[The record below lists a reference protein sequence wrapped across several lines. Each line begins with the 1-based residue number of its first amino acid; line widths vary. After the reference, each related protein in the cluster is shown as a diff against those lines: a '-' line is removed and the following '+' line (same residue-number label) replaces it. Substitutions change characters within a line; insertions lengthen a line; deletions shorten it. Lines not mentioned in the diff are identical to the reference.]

1 MAVETH
7 GALHE
12 RGVVVWRNLDVVLVL
27 IAMVPALALGAPALG
42 YLIGAGGWIL
52 QRLVA
57 ATDQR
62 WLRRV
67 NEPIRQLG
75 ASLGEAFARIWL
87 LAGAIVLAAVVGSRR
102 DALDGRAGDL
112 RGVLRGLRDQADDRS
127 VAGVAEEGRP
137 VTMTEERPPA
147 TPTSEAGPPTPTP
160 EARRGL
166 RGWWSG
172 LTSAKQIGYAVGAV
186 YLLGLIGF
194 IIGFGFSGHKNTTF
208 SIIDAYH
215 VTTWVHLF
223 GPINFNKGVLY
234 LLLTAGITIGIMW
247 GVART
252 MRVRPTSRVQT
263 AVEWL
268 YDLSQ
273 RLTRDTMDEQM
284 TRKWFPLV
292 CTLFVFILVT
302 NLIGYIPLPIN
313 TADKMNIAGAHIPSF
328 QIYAVDTNVAIPFIL
343 SLGVFIAYNVEG
355 VRAHGYIGYLK
366 SLIPEGV
373 HGPMVLLLFP
383 LELISQVLRLL
394 SLTIRLWANLLAG
407 HLLIDFMAGGLAVLL
422 GLQVLGFFT
431 LPLGIA
437 LFLFEAVLIAGLQAF
452 IFAILTAIYIGGA
465 VGHH

>member
-1 MAVETH
+1 
-7 GALHE
+7 L
-12 RGVVVWRNLDVVLVL
+12 
-27 IAMVPALALGAPALG
+27 
-42 YLIGAGGWIL
+42 
-52 QRLVA
+52 
-57 ATDQR
+57 
-62 WLRRV
+62 
-67 NEPIRQLG
+67 
-75 ASLGEAFARIWL
+75 
-87 LAGAIVLAAVVGSRR
+87 
-102 DALDGRAGDL
+102 
-112 RGVLRGLRDQADDRS
+112 
-127 VAGVAEEGRP
+127 
-137 VTMTEERPPA
+137 TMTEERPPA
-147 TPTSEAGPPTPTP
+147 PPSADGPSEPAP
-160 EARRGL
+160 EERHGL
-166 RGWWSG
+166 SGWWSG

-194 IIGFGFSGHKNTTF
+194 IIGFGFHGHKNTTF

-252 MRVRPTSRVQT
+252 MQVRPTSRIQT

-268 YDLSQ
+268 YDLSL

>member
-1 MAVETH
+1 M
-7 GALHE
+7 
-12 RGVVVWRNLDVVLVL
+12 
-27 IAMVPALALGAPALG
+27 
-42 YLIGAGGWIL
+42 
-52 QRLVA
+52 
-57 ATDQR
+57 
-62 WLRRV
+62 
-67 NEPIRQLG
+67 
-75 ASLGEAFARIWL
+75 
-87 LAGAIVLAAVVGSRR
+87 
-102 DALDGRAGDL
+102 
-112 RGVLRGLRDQADDRS
+112 
-127 VAGVAEEGRP
+127 
-137 VTMTEERPPA
+137 TMTEERPPA
-147 TPTSEAGPPTPTP
+147 TSTEEGPSGPAP
-160 EARRGL
+160 EERHGL

-186 YLLGLIGF
+186 YVLGLIGF
-194 IIGFGFSGHKNTTF
+194 IIGFGFRGHKNTTF

-247 GVART
+247 GVAKS
-252 MRVRPTSRVQT
+252 MQVRPTSRIQT

-313 TADKMNIAGAHIPSF
+313 TADKMNIAGVHIPSF